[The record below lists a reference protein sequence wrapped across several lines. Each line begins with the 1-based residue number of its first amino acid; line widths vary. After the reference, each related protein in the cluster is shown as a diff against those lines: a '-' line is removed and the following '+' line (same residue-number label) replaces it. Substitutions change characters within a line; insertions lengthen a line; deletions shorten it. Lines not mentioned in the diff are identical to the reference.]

1 MRCTWNLIQT
11 FCSCDLGVIFC
22 SHNHGVAC
30 FISTVPP
37 DIDHAPSAYQVVEGS
52 GLILFCNATGNPK
65 PNITW
70 TKQGNNSE
78 LSTSETLTLS
88 KLTRE
93 DDGSVFECTA
103 QNYITSVKAMAVLT
117 VGVSI
122 GSFFLSSAY
131 SKMVNN
137 FKNIPC
143 MFSYTVYGGMMFCK
157 VESSLKVLS
166 LYPGV

>member
-1 MRCTWNLIQT
+1 MRCTLNLIQT

-93 DDGSVFECTA
+93 DDGSVFECT
-103 QNYITSVKAMAVLT
+103 QWQFLLF
-117 VGVSI
+117 GVSI
-122 GSFFLSSAY
+122 GSFFLCSAY

-143 MFSYTVYGGMMFCK
+143 MFPYTVYGGMMFCK
-157 VESSLKVLS
+157 VESSLKVPS

>member
-1 MRCTWNLIQT
+1 MRCTLNLIQT
-11 FCSCDLGVIFC
+11 FSSCDLGVIFC
-22 SHNHGVAC
+22 SHNHGVAF

-37 DIDHAPSAYQVVEGS
+37 DIDHAPSDYQVVEGR

-117 VGVSI
+117 VWCKYWE
-122 GSFFLSSAY
+122 FFP
-131 SKMVNN
+131 V
-137 FKNIPC
+137 
-143 MFSYTVYGGMMFCK
+143 FS
-157 VESSLKVLS
+157 LQ
-166 LYPGV
+166 

>member
-1 MRCTWNLIQT
+1 MRCTLNLIQT

-30 FISTVPP
+30 FISAVPP

-78 LSTSETLTLS
+78 LSTSERLTITNVL
-88 KLTRE
+88 RE
-93 DDGSVFECTA
+93 DDQSVYKYIAANSLGLA
-103 QNYITSVKAMAVLT
+103 QVTPKVTVLCK
-117 VGVSI
+117 
-122 GSFFLSSAY
+122 FY
-131 SKMVNN
+131 MVLM
-137 FKNIPC
+137 C
-143 MFSYTVYGGMMFCK
+143 
-157 VESSLKVLS
+157 
-166 LYPGV
+166 